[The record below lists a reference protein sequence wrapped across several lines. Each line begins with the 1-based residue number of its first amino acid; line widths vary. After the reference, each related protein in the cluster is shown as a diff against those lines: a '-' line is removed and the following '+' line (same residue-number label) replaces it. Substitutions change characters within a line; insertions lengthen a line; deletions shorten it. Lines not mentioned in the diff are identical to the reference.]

1 MTDEEIKAY
10 VERIEKTSLD
20 NIDEFINI
28 LPNPN
33 IYNLDIAIGKICEI
47 LVENINILRDLNNDS
62 GTSELD
68 DEIKDLLR
76 KWYICTNY
84 LDVQKSRDLDV
95 GGHKVIFA
103 KTPAGKPYFNIDLSK
118 VPREVYYEV
127 KKTLDGILNG
137 VNMRDITQVRYYT
150 NTDLSQKVLEFKG
163 FQVRIY
169 TTRLKGNILCVF
181 GLTIKKDNNPKKV
194 KEFLSKR
201 LTATT
206 KQIDEIRSMMSDSLR
221 KQELLENSSKILDD
235 VMQILDGGL
244 SDDTFLLPS
253 DEELAKMVPYD
264 KTVVDVALVERLPYV
279 RIYDKTSSDVM
290 SEVSVEKSLEIPSDA
305 KRVKKRTRGLGKKTI
320 ARNEITD
327 SLRDFSLEDLK
338 KIQNFISKL
347 KADNE
352 LNEKLSNIIGNIYE
366 GFLNMSDEQIQEFES
381 SIRNSDNG
389 KTR

>member
-1 MTDEEIKAY
+1 M
-10 VERIEKTSLD
+10 
-20 NIDEFINI
+20 
-28 LPNPN
+28 
-33 IYNLDIAIGKICEI
+33 
-47 LVENINILRDLNNDS
+47 
-62 GTSELD
+62 
-68 DEIKDLLR
+68 
-76 KWYICTNY
+76 
-84 LDVQKSRDLDV
+84 
-95 GGHKVIFA
+95 
-103 KTPAGKPYFNIDLSK
+103 
-118 VPREVYYEV
+118 
-127 KKTLDGILNG
+127 
-137 VNMRDITQVRYYT
+137 
-150 NTDLSQKVLEFKG
+150 
-163 FQVRIY
+163 
-169 TTRLKGNILCVF
+169 
-181 GLTIKKDNNPKKV
+181 
-194 KEFLSKR
+194 SKR

-290 SEVSVEKSLEIPSDA
+290 SEVSVEKSSEIPSDA

-381 SIRNSDNG
+381 SIKNSDNG

>member
-181 GLTIKKDNNPKKV
+181 APTIKKDNNPKKV

>member
-150 NTDLSQKVLEFKG
+150 NTDLPQKVLEFKG

-290 SEVSVEKSLEIPSDA
+290 SEVSVEKSSEIPSDA

-327 SLRDFSLEDLK
+327 SLRDFSLEDLI
-338 KIQNFISKL
+338 KIQNFIAKL

-381 SIRNSDNG
+381 SIKNSDNG